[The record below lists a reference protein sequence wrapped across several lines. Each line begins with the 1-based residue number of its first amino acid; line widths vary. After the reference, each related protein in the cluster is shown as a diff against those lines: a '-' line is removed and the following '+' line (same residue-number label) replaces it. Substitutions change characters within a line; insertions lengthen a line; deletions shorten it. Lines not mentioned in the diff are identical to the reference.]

1 MTACSISIASI
12 RSNLLEMLEIKFKSC
27 LQVNKLKI
35 LDCKIN
41 KSKYSYETW
50 QTLFSFEMS
59 M

>member
-35 LDCKIN
+35 FDCKIN
-41 KSKYSYETW
+41 KSNYSYETW